1 MEVLLG
7 LIQAAT
13 TMEANDSPGA
23 SNAAS
28 AYGGGNAAQ
37 QRYGSA
43 SRQFVGG
50 YRLLEVSTD
59 TLLSDVISFILEQI
73 KVCSFNADGGKN
85 NMLSSLFHVLA
96 LILNKVKDAR
106 EVASKNGL
114 VDQKLNADISKL
126 LKKEDVGNQN
136 SLVIDDEKQ
145 NRSESS
151 LGLSTKHN
159 TKEEHR
165 KFVEIS
171 CRYLTR
177 QLPSETI
184 HVVLQLCST
193 LARTHYVA
201 VKFLDAGGLPLL
213 LSLPTSSVFVWFGDV
228 AATYIQHIL

>member
-1 MEVLLG
+1 MGISMEVLLG

-13 TMEANDSPGA
+13 AMEANDSPGV

-37 QRYGSA
+37 RRYGSA

-50 YRLLEVSTD
+50 YRLLEV
-59 TLLSDVISFILEQI
+59 F
-73 KVCSFNADGGKN
+73 SFNADGGKN
-85 NMLSSLFHVLA
+85 NLLSSLFHVLA
-96 LILNKVKDAR
+96 LILNKVKDAQ

-114 VDQKLNADISKL
+114 VDQKLNADISEL

-145 NRSESS
+145 NRSQSS

-159 TKEEHR
+159 TEEEHR

-171 CRYLTR
+171 CQYLTR
-177 QLPSETI
+177 QIPSKTI
-184 HVVLQLCST
+184 HAVLQLCST
-193 LARTHYVA
+193 LTRTHYVA
-201 VKFLDAGGLPLL
+201 VNFLDAGGLPLL

-228 AATYIQHIL
+228 ATTYIQHIL